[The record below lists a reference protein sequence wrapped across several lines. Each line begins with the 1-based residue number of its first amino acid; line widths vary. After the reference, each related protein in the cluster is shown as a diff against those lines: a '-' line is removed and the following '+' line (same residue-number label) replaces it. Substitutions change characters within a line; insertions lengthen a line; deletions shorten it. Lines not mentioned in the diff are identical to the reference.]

1 MSEIRELLGLNFP
14 EIILGMV
21 VILLCFK
28 SMSELYDWFKKR
40 LRARFVKS
48 EKMET
53 DHELLMR
60 HNQELKEQKKQ
71 IDRIFDSVESITVK
85 LDNMSIR
92 EDESERRKL
101 KDRIAQAYRS
111 YHDKGEWTSMEK
123 EAFFGLIEDYE
134 SRGGSNS
141 FVHEI
146 CQPESYT
153 WKIVK

>member
-1 MSEIRELLGLNFP
+1 MSEIKELLGLNFP

-21 VILLCFK
+21 IILLCFK

-71 IDRIFDSVESITVK
+71 IDKIFDSVESITVK

-123 EAFFGLIEDYE
+123 EAFSGLIEDYE
-134 SRGGSNS
+134 SRGGKNS

-153 WKIVK
+153 WKVVK